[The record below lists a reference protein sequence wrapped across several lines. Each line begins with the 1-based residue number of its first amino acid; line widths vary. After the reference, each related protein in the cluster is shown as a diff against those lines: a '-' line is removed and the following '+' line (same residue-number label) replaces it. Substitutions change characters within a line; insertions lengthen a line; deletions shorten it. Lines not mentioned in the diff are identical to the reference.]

1 MTRRSC
7 KACGAPLKPRATECE
22 YCGTT
27 YGDAGFEPP
36 ESPQDDLARR
46 LGKWFLIAL
55 IVAFIMWIPV
65 TRQIVLFILPLGSGI
80 DDLVF
85 ITALVVAIVIWVI
98 RRIVIHRGGEK

>member
-1 MTRRSC
+1 MTRRIC

-27 YGDAGFEPP
+27 YGDAGTEPP
-36 ESPQDDLARR
+36 ASTQDDLARR

-55 IVAFIMWIPV
+55 LVAFVMWNPV

-85 ITALVVAIVIWVI
+85 ITALVVAIIIWVI
-98 RRIVIHRGGEK
+98 RRIIIRTGGKQ

>member
-1 MTRRSC
+1 
-7 KACGAPLKPRATECE
+7 
-22 YCGTT
+22 
-27 YGDAGFEPP
+27 
-36 ESPQDDLARR
+36 
-46 LGKWFLIAL
+46 
-55 IVAFIMWIPV
+55 VAFIMWIPV